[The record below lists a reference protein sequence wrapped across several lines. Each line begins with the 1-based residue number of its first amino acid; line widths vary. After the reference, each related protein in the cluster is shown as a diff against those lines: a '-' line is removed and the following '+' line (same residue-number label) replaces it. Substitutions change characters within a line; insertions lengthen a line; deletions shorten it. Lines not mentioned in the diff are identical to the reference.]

1 MDTSSIRSYKND
13 VAEYYLRQ
21 YIEEIKRERKRL
33 DKLEDKVENY
43 RLLARE
49 GLIFGKPEKL
59 KVKI

>member
-1 MDTSSIRSYKND
+1 MSTSSIKLYRNNI
-13 VAEYYLRQ
+13 AEYYLRQ
-21 YIEEIKRERKRL
+21 ISEEIRRERERL